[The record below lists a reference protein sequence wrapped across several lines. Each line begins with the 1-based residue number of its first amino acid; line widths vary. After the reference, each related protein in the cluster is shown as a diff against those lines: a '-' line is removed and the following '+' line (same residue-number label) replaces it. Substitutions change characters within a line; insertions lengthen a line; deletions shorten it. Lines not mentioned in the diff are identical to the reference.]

1 MSVAMYM
8 TEDTAEHFEQSSS
21 CNFMKFLGGVP
32 LLERLIGHIYFTK
45 YLSVGNRPGKLQIT
59 YSHLRVIE
67 LYQVSF
73 EDMKEILVVLR
84 LITNAPSLTELK
96 ISGSSHTSAAT
107 EATDLAFWA
116 KECPKDCTF
125 KHLKCVTMT
134 DMSGV
139 PHEMMLIKFV
149 LATSPVLEEMS
160 ISPYVYVVDC
170 RKNMLIELL
179 KFRRAS
185 GQAKI
190 LFVQD

>member
-45 YLSVGNRPGKLQIT
+45 
-59 YSHLRVIE
+59 
-67 LYQVSF
+67 
-73 EDMKEILVVLR
+73 
-84 LITNAPSLTELK
+84 
-96 ISGSSHTSAAT
+96 GSSHTSAAT